1 MVNKIVY
8 LCLELQENRYILKA
22 DKSSLTPVNTVNFFF
37 CGTQMKGNSELPQ
50 GAQGIGDVLSH
61 LSEFIISLI
70 VIKENSS

>member
-1 MVNKIVY
+1 MF
-8 LCLELQENRYILKA
+8 
-22 DKSSLTPVNTVNFFF
+22 SF

-70 VIKENSS
+70 VIKENSSLKHENLVLSNELIKLESPL